1 MSQLEAY
8 KNILISVL
16 ESKKQ
21 DLLLA
26 NRYMDSAKSRDKT
39 IEELQAK
46 IKELEAK

>member
-8 KNILISVL
+8 KDMLISVL

-26 NRYMDSAKSRDKT
+26 NRYLESANSRDKT
-39 IEELQAK
+39 IGELQAK
-46 IKELEAK
+46 IKELEES